1 MRQCLS
7 LRNGAILVAILLFV
21 AVGIAYA
28 IEIQKG
34 VSGSFA
40 IGRVQ
45 TAGETILVW
54 KSLTPAKEPLTQLE
68 FGTGD
73 VDAFGFFVA
82 DPRITVWVENAG
94 GIPFK
99 LGLEAIEVN
108 VNGVPGTGGV
118 LSLLMGPPN
127 GELRPSPD
135 NATVINRGDLVP
147 FEVGQRL
154 LKAPEEFGIGT
165 SSRITFTALF
175 RAEAPVPAF
184 NQWMRFI
191 KSGVF
196 ENSDTYIPTL
206 RDFGNFDRYVPDN
219 QVLIGGDLFDNSV
232 VGFRTWIYS
241 DGEVSLS
248 VGIAGDD
255 GVALYVN
262 GELIAARQ
270 WKSP

>member
-73 VDAFGFFVA
+73 CGCLRLLRGGPQDHRVGGE
-82 DPRITVWVENAG
+82 RRGHTLQTGAG
-94 GIPFK
+94 GDRGKCERRFP
-99 LGLEAIEVN
+99 E
-108 VNGVPGTGGV
+108 TGGV

-127 GELRPSPD
+127 GELRPSPRQCHG
-135 NATVINRGDLVP
+135 NQPGRSGALRSWS
-147 FEVGQRL
+147 
-154 LKAPEEFGIGT
+154 KAPESTRGVWHRHQLQDNLHCAIQG
-165 SSRITFTALF
+165 RGAGPGLQ
-175 RAEAPVPAF
+175 PVDAVHKV
-184 NQWMRFI
+184 RR
-191 KSGVF
+191 
-196 ENSDTYIPTL
+196 L
-206 RDFGNFDRYVPDN
+206 
-219 QVLIGGDLFDNSV
+219 
-232 VGFRTWIYS
+232 
-241 DGEVSLS
+241 
-248 VGIAGDD
+248 
-255 GVALYVN
+255 
-262 GELIAARQ
+262 
-270 WKSP
+270 